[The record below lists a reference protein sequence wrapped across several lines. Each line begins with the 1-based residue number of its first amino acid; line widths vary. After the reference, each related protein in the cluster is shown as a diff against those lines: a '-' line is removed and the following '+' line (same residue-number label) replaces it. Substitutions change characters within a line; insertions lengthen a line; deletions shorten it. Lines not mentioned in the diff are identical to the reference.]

1 MADLSG
7 RTFGH
12 YQLIEPISSG
22 GMATIYKAYQPGLDR
37 VVAIKVLPEFLLNQP
52 GFLERFK
59 IEAQAIAKLDHP
71 HILPIYDYGEAER
84 TPYLVMKYVPGG
96 TLKDLMTRGPIDPRQ
111 AAPLLRQMAEALEHA
126 HHKGIIHRD
135 VKPSNVLLQNGRWV
149 QLMDFGLAKLM
160 TGTSN
165 ITASGTGVG
174 TPDYMS
180 PEQAQGSLIDQRTD
194 IYSLGV
200 VLYQMLTGDVP
211 FHAATPMAV
220 MLKQIVEP
228 PPSPRSKNPDI
239 SPEIEQV
246 VLKAMAKAREDR
258 YPHALKFAEAYE
270 SALDSAVTLPTAQT
284 PGGSSTPV
292 VPLIERRRS
301 PWPIVTGV
309 IAALAV
315 IIAIAALVISNTR
328 SDTAPFPAQLGA
340 NLLDGFSGATINPA
354 TWVYSGTFTTTLDS
368 PAIAIKNGR
377 VVYDIVNTADEYR
390 DGGLRYES
398 PRPFKLIAA
407 RVSLVDAT
415 SNGSDIGLEV
425 NGLDGE
431 PDSWAYLAMAPSD
444 GSVYAYV
451 GHTGYNSAEQTYTL
465 LPGTGLPATH
475 ELAMGWD
482 GAQLTF
488 YVDGQPRKSLP
499 TRQSGQWVRLLFD
512 VDPQANVSG
521 SFDDVRI
528 TYAGQ

>member
-7 RTFGH
+7 KNFGQ

-37 VVAIKVLPEFLLNQP
+37 VVAIKVLPEFLLNQS
-52 GFLERFK
+52 GFLERFR

-71 HILPIYDYGEAER
+71 HILPVYDYGEAER

-96 TLKDLMTRGPIDPRQ
+96 TLKDLMAKGPIDPRQ

-126 HHKGIIHRD
+126 HQQGVIHRD
-135 VKPSNVLLQNGRWV
+135 VKPSNVLMQDGRWV

-160 TGTSN
+160 SSASN

-180 PEQAQGSLIDQRTD
+180 PEQAQGLPVDQRTD

-211 FHAATPMAV
+211 FHAETPMAV
-220 MLKQIVEP
+220 MLKQIVEAP
-228 PPSPRSKNPDI
+228 PPLRTKNPDI
-239 SPEIEQV
+239 STEVEQV
-246 VLKAMAKAREDR
+246 VLKALAKTPDTR
-258 YPHALKFAEAYE
+258 YTHAVELAAAFE
-270 SALDSAVTLPTAQT
+270 SALDSAATLPVAQH
-284 PGGSSTPV
+284 SSQSTLPV
-292 VPLIERRRS
+292 TSTLESHRT
-301 PWPIVTGV
+301 PWPIVVGV

-315 IIAIAALVISNTR
+315 VIAIAALVISNNR
-328 SDTAPFPAQLGA
+328 SDSGGSTVQLGA
-340 NLLDGFSGATINPA
+340 TLLDDFSGATINPA
-354 TWVYSGTFTTTLDS
+354 TWVYSGTFATTLDS
-368 PAIAIKNGR
+368 PVIGIQNGR
-377 VVYDIVNTADEYR
+377 VTYNVVNPADDYY
-390 DGGLRYES
+390 DGGLLYEA
-398 PRPFKLIAA
+398 PRPFKMITA
-407 RVSLVDAT
+407 RVSLIDAT

-425 NGLDGE
+425 NGLDAE

-451 GHTGYNSAEQTYTL
+451 GHLHNDNAEQTYTL

-475 ELAMGWD
+475 ELALGWD
-482 GAQLTF
+482 GTQLTF
-488 YVDGQPRKSLP
+488 YIDGQARKSLP
-499 TRQSGQWVRLLFD
+499 TKQVGQRVRLLFD
-512 VDPQANVSG
+512 VDPQANISG

-528 TYAGQ
+528 TYAEP